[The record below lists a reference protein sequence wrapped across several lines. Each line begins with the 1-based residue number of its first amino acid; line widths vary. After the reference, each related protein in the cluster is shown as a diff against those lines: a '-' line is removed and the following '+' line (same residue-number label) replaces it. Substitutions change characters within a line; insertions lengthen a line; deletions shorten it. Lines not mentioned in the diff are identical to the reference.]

1 MNHQDCYR
9 FTTANLRSTP
19 KLKNN
24 AQQQNQYTQ
33 MENAPDANSATEVLF
48 F

>member
-9 FTTANLRSTP
+9 FTIANLGSTP

-33 MENAPDANSATEVLF
+33 METAPDENNAIEVLF